1 MDNEKDEVL
10 AVTGED
16 VRMDAH
22 GAHKKRFKRILA
34 LSGVVL
40 LVLMYILCLIFAI
53 MDFDG
58 WQRYFIACLA
68 CTIAVPILLWINIF
82 LYDRMMDKRKE

>member
-1 MDNEKDEVL
+1 MEKDN
-10 AVTGED
+10 
-16 VRMDAH
+16 
-22 GAHKKRFKRILA
+22 KKTRFKRVAA
-34 LSGVVL
+34 LIGVIL

-58 WQRYFIACLA
+58 WQRYFMACIA

-82 LYDRMMDKRKE
+82 LYDRMMDRRKEKQE